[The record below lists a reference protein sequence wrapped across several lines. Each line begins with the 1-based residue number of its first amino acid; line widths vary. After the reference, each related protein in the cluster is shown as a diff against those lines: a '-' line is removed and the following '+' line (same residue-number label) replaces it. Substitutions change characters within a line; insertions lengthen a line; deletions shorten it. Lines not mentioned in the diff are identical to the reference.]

1 MKIRMLLSILLLA
14 GMSAI
19 TQTIPY
25 TNCDQCWNP
34 DSLGNHRVVLQYG
47 GTGKMARAVIPWR
60 RNDQD
65 PQLKRIIVVDGKT
78 QQKIANVNTGKFDR
92 ESGEIYF
99 EPVSGS
105 GIYHV

>member
-1 MKIRMLLSILLLA
+1 MKIRMLLSILLLVE
-14 GMSAI
+14 MSAL
-19 TQTIPY
+19 TQTIAY
-25 TNCDQCWNP
+25 TNCDQCWDP

-47 GTGKMARAVIPWR
+47 GPGTIAKAVIPWR

-78 QQKIANVNTGKFDR
+78 QQKIANVKTGKLDR

-99 EPVSGS
+99 
-105 GIYHV
+105 